1 VACGLYLQLQLHLAL
16 DCPESCARSTSDD
29 LFSDHRTVHQYDLVT
44 IELCASDGLVSID
57 LCASDD
63 LVTIELTAGP
73 TRGCFKGG
81 YSAEM

>member
-1 VACGLYLQLQLHLAL
+1 MC
-16 DCPESCARSTSDD
+16 
-29 LFSDHRTVHQYDLVT
+29 QYDLVT

-81 YSAEM
+81 CSPKVSALRGKPIQWIVKLYQTLEIE

>member
-1 VACGLYLQLQLHLAL
+1 M
-16 DCPESCARSTSDD
+16 RK
-29 LFSDHRTVHQYDLVT
+29 YDLVT

-81 YSAEM
+81 SHKINLPCAVP

>member
-1 VACGLYLQLQLHLAL
+1 VC
-16 DCPESCARSTSDD
+16 
-29 LFSDHRTVHQYDLVT
+29 QYDLVT

-81 YSAEM
+81 LSD

>member
-1 VACGLYLQLQLHLAL
+1 MRGPAAQVTIY
-16 DCPESCARSTSDD
+16 
-29 LFSDHRTVHQYDLVT
+29 LVT

-73 TRGCFKGG
+73 TRGCF
-81 YSAEM
+81 